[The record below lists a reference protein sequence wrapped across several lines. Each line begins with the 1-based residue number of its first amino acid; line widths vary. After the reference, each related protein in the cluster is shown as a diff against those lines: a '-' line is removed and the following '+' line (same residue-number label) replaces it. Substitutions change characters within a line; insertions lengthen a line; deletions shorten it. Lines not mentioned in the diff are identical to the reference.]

1 MHFCT
6 VRAAGCGFLPEI
18 HDFVLPG
25 RRAGQQIGAVHPHQC
40 ERQEEAIPR
49 HPSAFVGEWRQVDYL
64 LYRLRGDGSFGR
76 RRGCFEAQV
85 SERVAQNIHLSEFF
99 IVELFLRAV
108 IDGFD
113 ARNIQRQCPVALVFG
128 CSFTFLLSV
137 GASLRRLRFDE
148 LHESFDERC
157 RDLAD
162 VERIAAN
169 VSSQRVEGCHVN
181 RCRTGIHPRRFL
193 PHIRYEIEPES
204 LSAFQS

>member
-1 MHFCT
+1 MRFF
-6 VRAAGCGFLPEI
+6 AGNTRFRPSW
-18 HDFVLPG
+18 PAG
-25 RRAGQQIGAVHPHQC
+25 RSAIGAVHPHQC

-113 ARNIQRQCPVALVFG
+113 ARNTETVPCCPCFWLQF
-128 CSFTFLLSV
+128 
-137 GASLRRLRFDE
+137 
-148 LHESFDERC
+148 H
-157 RDLAD
+157 
-162 VERIAAN
+162 
-169 VSSQRVEGCHVN
+169 
-181 RCRTGIHPRRFL
+181 
-193 PHIRYEIEPES
+193 
-204 LSAFQS
+204 LSAFGWRLVAKAPIR